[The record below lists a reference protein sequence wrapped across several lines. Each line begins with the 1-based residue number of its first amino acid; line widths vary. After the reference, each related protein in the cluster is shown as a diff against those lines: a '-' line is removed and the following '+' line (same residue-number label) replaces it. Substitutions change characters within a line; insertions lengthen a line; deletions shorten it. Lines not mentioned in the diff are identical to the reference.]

1 MRHGELPRNSTTFFG
16 AATGNSPF
24 GKDFGL
30 RKEYA
35 CNFNLTNYPEFL
47 VARSVQSRIS
57 VSRVLP
63 KKFFFPGD
71 EN

>member
-30 RKEYA
+30 RKECA
-35 CNFNLTNYPEFL
+35 CNFGMTNYLELL
-47 VARSVQSRIS
+47 VT
-57 VSRVLP
+57 VLGTTVDFSSFYLVE
-63 KKFFFPGD
+63 KVFFSG
-71 EN
+71 NRN